1 MATFDFLID
10 EYIDFISIEKGLSAN
25 TLTAYSADLC
35 QFVLFQTERGIDDCD
50 SLTREDVLAFM
61 KWLQDK
67 QAASSTVARTMTVIR
82 RFFKYLHAE
91 GFMKQDLAS
100 RFDVPRSQR
109 PLPTFLTQSEI
120 RKLLEQPDVN
130 KPLGLRDR
138 AMLELLYA
146 TGLRISELLSLK
158 ISDCNGRDGL
168 VRCVGKG
175 NKERIVPVG
184 DAALRYVDLYLRE
197 VRPGLLNKSHT
208 RLNTSHAHRN
218 EILFL
223 NSRGGMMSRQGFWK
237 NIKLYGKQ
245 SGLTK
250 KITPHIIRHSFATHL
265 LENDADLRAV
275 QEMLGHSDV
284 STTQL
289 YTHVTRKGLRK
300 IYFRTH
306 PRA

>member
-1 MATFDFLID
+1 MSTIDYLID
-10 EYIDFISIEKGLSAN
+10 EYMDFLSVEKGLSIN

-35 QFVLFQTERGIDDCD
+35 RFAMFQAGRGIDDCD

-61 KWLQDK
+61 EWLQDK
-67 QAASSTVARTMTVIR
+67 RAASSTVARTMTVIR

-100 RFDVPRSQR
+100 RFDVPQSQR
-109 PLPTFLTQSEI
+109 PLPSFLTQTEI
-120 RKLLEQPDVN
+120 QKLLEQPDVN

-146 TGLRISELLSLK
+146 TGLRVSELLSLK
-158 ISDCNGRDGL
+158 ISDYYGRDG
-168 VRCVGKG
+168 VVHCVGKG

-197 VRPGLLNKSHT
+197 VRSGLLRKSAG
-208 RLNTSHAHRN
+208 RRN

-223 NSRGGMMSRQGFWK
+223 NSRGGKMSRQGFWK
-237 NIKLYGKQ
+237 NIKSYGKQ
-245 SGLTK
+245 AGLTK

-265 LENDADLRAV
+265 LENDADLRVV

-300 IYFRTH
+300 IYYRAH